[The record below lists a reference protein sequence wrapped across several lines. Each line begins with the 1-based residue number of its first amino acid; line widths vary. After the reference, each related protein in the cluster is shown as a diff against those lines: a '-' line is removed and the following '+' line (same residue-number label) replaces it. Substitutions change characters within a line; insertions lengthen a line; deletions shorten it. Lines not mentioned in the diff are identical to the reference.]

1 MITTRVSGFFFSLF
15 LVTFY
20 ATAPRAIA
28 QKPIA
33 VADQTF
39 RLDGKSEYIFAF
51 AEGDEVQLLVQEL
64 GGKKIKSIEFLQ
76 YPNNLIFRAYE
87 LDSVLNKS
95 MFIPT
100 TGIYFLRFQEV
111 GMSKKVCRFTLHRV
125 PASAETFRFNTHVPW
140 DISEY
145 PAFRVV
151 KRSVQAGSKTEMVSL
166 SGQVT
171 VTGKKMYLK
180 KPVNAWQFTLPPNTR
195 QWAYRIAVGQSAN
208 DARQKDAQKLSQA
221 LQIGSAKLLGI
232 QPETALAAF
241 ALGMAIDMTV
251 TKSGEDVD
259 YAITDWDNWQK
270 FSNGTEYQ
278 AYMQQTGASVDVQR
292 RYTPLEGTYWF
303 ALRSD
308 NWMDDINVT
317 IEIEAVTDVPVFE
330 TELFLEPMK

>member
-1 MITTRVSGFFFSLF
+1 MLFNMKQCLFPLFFISSFF
-15 LVTFY
+15 V
-20 ATAPRAIA
+20 AA

-51 AEGDEVQLLVQEL
+51 AEGDDIQLFVQEL
-64 GGKKIKSIEFLQ
+64 TGKKIKSVEFWQ
-76 YPNNLIFRAYE
+76 YPEHLIFRAYE

-95 MFIPT
+95 FAIPK
-100 TGIYFLRFQEV
+100 TGIYMLRFQEA
-111 GMSKKVCRFTLHRV
+111 GLSKKVCRFTLHRV
-125 PASAETFRFNTHVPW
+125 PFSPETARFNTYVPW
-140 DISEY
+140 DINAY
-145 PAFRVV
+145 PEFRVV
-151 KRSVQAGSKTEMVSL
+151 KRSVQAGFKTEMVSL

-171 VTGKKMYLK
+171 VMASKFYLK

-195 QWAYRIAVGQSAN
+195 QWAYRISVGQAVN

-221 LQIGSAKLLGI
+221 FQMGSAKLLGI
-232 QPETALAAF
+232 EPQTALAAF

-251 TKSGEDVD
+251 SKSGEDVD

-270 FSNGTEYQ
+270 FSTGQEYK
-278 AYMQQTGASVDVQR
+278 AFMQQSTMSVDVQR

-308 NWMDDINVT
+308 NWVDDINVS
-317 IEIEAVTDVPVFE
+317 IEIEAVTEVPLFE
-330 TELFLEPMK
+330 TELSLEPVK